1 MGKEESLM
9 AKADEIKKAMETLV
23 KRAKERNYL
32 DRKMSLVVETKT
44 GSDGIIEALGT
55 LTLSVSENPSVPESW
70 VVVPFTV
77 KMFSKDSVEAV
88 NGVMSNVNAIPIE
101 WGDAIFEPTFFEVL
115 LGKLPSV
122 EDGPEAEKAH

>member
-122 EDGPEAEKAH
+122 EDGPEAEKVH

>member
-1 MGKEESLM
+1 M

-122 EDGPEAEKAH
+122 EDGPEAEKVH